1 MANKLYYNALTPL
14 LLNVLKSLMAAKEF
28 EVFRLVGG
36 TALSLYRGHRVS
48 VDIDLFSDAPYD
60 SIDFGV
66 IDAFLRNTFS
76 YVDTNEYKVVGPGKS
91 YYIGDSEE
99 DCVKLD
105 LFYTDKFIQDIIL
118 IDGIRL
124 VTIEEIIAMKI
135 DIISRGGRKKDFWD
149 IHEIKDD
156 YSIYKMLDL
165 HKQRNPDTHD
175 GDQIIRNLTNFKI
188 ADDDFD
194 PICLMG
200 KYWEIIKLDIIDFA
214 NTSGRVL

>member
-1 MANKLYYNALTPL
+1 MGNKLYYNALPPL

-48 VDIDLFSDAPYD
+48 VDIDLFSDAPYN
-60 SIDFGV
+60 SIDFGA

-124 VTIEEIIAMKI
+124 ATIEEIIAMKI
-135 DIISRGGRKKDFWD
+135 DIISRGGRKKTFGM
-149 IHEIKDD
+149 
-156 YSIYKMLDL
+156 Y
-165 HKQRNPDTHD
+165 
-175 GDQIIRNLTNFKI
+175 TN
-188 ADDDFD
+188 
-194 PICLMG
+194 
-200 KYWEIIKLDIIDFA
+200 
-214 NTSGRVL
+214 